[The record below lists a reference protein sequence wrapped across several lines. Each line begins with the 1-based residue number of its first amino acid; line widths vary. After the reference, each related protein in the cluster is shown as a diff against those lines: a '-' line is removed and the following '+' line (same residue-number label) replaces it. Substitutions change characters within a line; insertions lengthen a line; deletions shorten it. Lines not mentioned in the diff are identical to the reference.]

1 MAISAVEIEQL
12 ALNAWPGLNTYLHAG
27 LVVRWADGYTKRA
40 NSATALFDAS
50 WTAEK
55 QQWVEDFYAKRDQR
69 PIFRLLSFTQ
79 PVVMDQKL
87 EAAGYEQLD
96 LTAVMTKALEP
107 DQFKKEIDG
116 RCQIVSLADWL
127 EIFHELDRS
136 KLGDEKKQL
145 HHALLRQIPGQL
157 CPLVLYSNEGDGIE
171 PAACGLGVLD
181 GGAIG
186 LFDIITAE
194 NQRRRGWGKL
204 LIASLLA
211 WGIQKG
217 AHTSFLQVVEKNQP
231 AIALYEKLG
240 FAQLY
245 RYWYRAKI

>member
-1 MAISAVEIEQL
+1 MQSPIEIEQL

-50 WTAEK
+50 WTADK
-55 QQWVEDFYAKRDQR
+55 QQWVEAFYAQRNQR

-79 PVVMDQKL
+79 PEILDQKL
-87 EAAGYEQLD
+87 KAAGYEQLD
-96 LTAVMTKALEP
+96 LTAVMAIDLHTLHSEN
-107 DQFKKEIDG
+107 EIDG
-116 RCQIVSLADWL
+116 RCQIIPLDEWL

-136 KLGDEKKQL
+136 KLGEEKTRL
-145 HHALLRQIPGQL
+145 HHALLQQIPGKV
-157 CPLVLYSNEGDGIE
+157 CPMVLYSGEGLNRE

-194 NQRRRGWGKL
+194 NHRRRGFGKL
-204 LIASLLA
+204 LMASLLVC
-211 WGIQKG
+211 GIQSG
-217 AHTSFLQVVEKNQP
+217 ANVGYLQVVEKNYP
-231 AIALYEKLG
+231 AIALYQKLG

-245 RYWYRAKI
+245 RYWYRAK